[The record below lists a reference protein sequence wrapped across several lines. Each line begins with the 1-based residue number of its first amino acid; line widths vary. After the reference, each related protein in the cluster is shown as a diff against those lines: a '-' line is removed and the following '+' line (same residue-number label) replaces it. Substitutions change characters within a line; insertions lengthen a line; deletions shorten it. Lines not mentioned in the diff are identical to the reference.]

1 MSTVIPDDLPEEP
14 VIESQGVD
22 KVTVTYAT
30 ASCQCFTLK
39 VRSSSF
45 WSLREKICNSVT
57 FQTPHPNFRIIDRH
71 VDGKPEWTVVRR
83 RVGILFNIARTPRY
97 WKKEVTNI
105 SELADVDEEDNEET
119 LNL

>member
-39 VRSSSF
+39 VSSS
-45 WSLREKICNSVT
+45 SRREKICNSVT
-57 FQTPHPNFRIIDRH
+57 FQTPHPKKKKDFRIIDRLWMA
-71 VDGKPEWTVVRR
+71 DGRSSWCRNF
-83 RVGILFNIARTPRY
+83 I
-97 WKKEVTNI
+97 
-105 SELADVDEEDNEET
+105 
-119 LNL
+119 